1 MDGVAGWRL
10 EMQEG
15 EGDTW
20 KEDKTAIMLF
30 GYLTC
35 SVVGGWFANVG
46 FVCVASQT
54 DRLPAISLPLDSVRS
69 AVMELRGREA
79 S

>member
-1 MDGVAGWRL
+1 MDGVVGGRL
-10 EMQEG
+10 GMQEG

-20 KEDKTAIMLF
+20 REDKTAIMLF

-46 FVCVASQT
+46 LVQPDCQS
-54 DRLPAISLPLDSVRS
+54 AISLTLDSVRS
-69 AVMELRGREA
+69 AVMELRGREV